1 MSDTFTGPLEK
12 TVFVGSGGA
21 VSKCWRIWVRE
32 VAGTAI
38 ESLAARLREVVR
50 QRT

>member
-1 MSDTFTGPLEK
+1 MSDGFTDPLEK
-12 TVFVGSGGA
+12 ATFVGSGGA

-38 ESLAARLREVVR
+38 EWLAARLREVVR
-50 QRT
+50 